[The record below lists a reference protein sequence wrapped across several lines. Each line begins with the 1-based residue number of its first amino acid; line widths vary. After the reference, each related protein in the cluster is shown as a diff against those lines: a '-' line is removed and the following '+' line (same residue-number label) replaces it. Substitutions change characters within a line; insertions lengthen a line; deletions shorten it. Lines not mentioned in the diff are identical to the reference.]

1 MQDDGLLR
9 ASDIF
14 QLKLNADWV
23 VLSACNTASSDGI
36 GAEALSGLAR
46 AFFYA
51 GARSLIV
58 SHWEVNDAAAVK
70 LMSALFSIS
79 SNNPALSHGEALQ
92 SAEIQLLSAART
104 DAEAHPR
111 YWATLCRSRRTDEAS
126 LNGGKALSC
135 SATVER
141 YGIVD
146 ASTMYPIQSVN
157 HQSGCTCWCALTC
170 PHRALASGV
179 PPSPSGNHRAAI

>member
-1 MQDDGLLR
+1 
-9 ASDIF
+9 
-14 QLKLNADWV
+14 V

-36 GAEALSGLAR
+36 GAEALSGLAQ

-51 GARSLIV
+51 GARLLIV
-58 SHWEVNDAAAVK
+58 SHWEVNDAAAAK

-111 YWATLCRSRRTDEAS
+111 YWAPFAVVGEPM
-126 LNGGKALSC
+126 K
-135 SATVER
+135 
-141 YGIVD
+141 
-146 ASTMYPIQSVN
+146 
-157 HQSGCTCWCALTC
+157 
-170 PHRALASGV
+170 PH
-179 PPSPSGNHRAAI
+179 